1 MVITREGERA
11 ANLAQRILQGERP
24 SDIPIVKN
32 SPNHYMFDRT
42 QMKRF
47 NIKPSDLP
55 QESIMINDTYS
66 GKKQVLVLNSYHSG
80 MAWTDNLITG
90 IKSILNTDTTID
102 VYYEF
107 MDTKQ
112 NTGPEYLQKLY
123 EIYKY
128 KFKNKHFDAIITSD
142 DDAYNF
148 LLKYGWEITP
158 NIPIVFC
165 GVNFFQDSDLI
176 DHHLITGI
184 VELVD
189 VQKTI
194 EIALKLQ
201 PEVKNIVIIND
212 KSLTGKANKRL
223 LDDVI
228 SKFHSINFVFYE
240 DMNMSEIQ
248 NRVANLPSDTIILL
262 MSFNKDKSNNIFSYD
277 ESIRIIAEKA
287 SVPIYSVWDFY
298 MERGIV
304 GGMLSSGY
312 YQGETAASILL
323 RILKG
328 EKPEDIPIVK
338 ESPNK
343 YMFDYNYLTKYNID
357 QTLLP
362 DESIIMNKPTSHYER
377 YFIVSLVALLVIL
390 SIISLIQRKRAKDQ
404 LKILK
409 TPDYLTGLL
418 NRGMGLAFLQQ
429 QIDETHKDNKKLTI
443 IFIDVNHLKMV
454 NDTYGHQEGDS
465 LIQTT
470 SRLLLKKLGK
480 SDVACRFG
488 GDEFLIILPNC
499 DLIQAKELWAKTK
512 GCIDSYNAEKHHQY
526 PLSVSHG
533 FAEYNPTNPIS
544 ASTLISQADTEMYAV
559 KRLYK
564 ASSKK

>member
-1 MVITREGERA
+1 MLLLGSAIPPILAQGLTKKSILVLNSYHKDYKWSDNIVEGIASVFAPNAQNIDLQVEYMDTHRISDNDYIYQLSETYKYKFKEKKFDVIIASDDPAFAFLLKYHDQLFPNTPIVFCGVNYFDDSMLAGQNLFTGVVEGQDIASTLSIALTLHPTTKNIYVINDKTMTGNSIEKTLQDTIPEFKERVNFISLREYDMRQIKEKVAQLPPDSLILFLIFFQDISGNKFSYAESISQISTNSVVPIYGVWDFSLGDGLVGGMLTSGYYQGERA

-228 SKFHSINFVFYE
+228 SKFHSINFVFY
-240 DMNMSEIQ
+240 
-248 NRVANLPSDTIILL
+248 
-262 MSFNKDKSNNIFSYD
+262 
-277 ESIRIIAEKA
+277 
-287 SVPIYSVWDFY
+287 
-298 MERGIV
+298 
-304 GGMLSSGY
+304 
-312 YQGETAASILL
+312 
-323 RILKG
+323 
-328 EKPEDIPIVK
+328 
-338 ESPNK
+338 
-343 YMFDYNYLTKYNID
+343 
-357 QTLLP
+357 
-362 DESIIMNKPTSHYER
+362 
-377 YFIVSLVALLVIL
+377 
-390 SIISLIQRKRAKDQ
+390 
-404 LKILK
+404 
-409 TPDYLTGLL
+409 
-418 NRGMGLAFLQQ
+418 
-429 QIDETHKDNKKLTI
+429 
-443 IFIDVNHLKMV
+443 
-454 NDTYGHQEGDS
+454 
-465 LIQTT
+465 
-470 SRLLLKKLGK
+470 
-480 SDVACRFG
+480 
-488 GDEFLIILPNC
+488 
-499 DLIQAKELWAKTK
+499 
-512 GCIDSYNAEKHHQY
+512 
-526 PLSVSHG
+526 
-533 FAEYNPTNPIS
+533 
-544 ASTLISQADTEMYAV
+544 
-559 KRLYK
+559 
-564 ASSKK
+564 